1 MGSHICVLLFM
12 LSKVIMLD
20 YDFDLM
26 CIVIVLNLGYFYM
39 TIGVYIGYIDDV
51 MIVYKMT

>member
-1 MGSHICVLLFM
+1 
-12 LSKVIMLD
+12 MLD

-51 MIVYKMT
+51 MIVFKMT